1 MGRLDDEP
9 VEDGLPAAAPE
20 APMPGTRGA
29 RSEEASRR
37 TADRLDGASEELA
50 IISRTPADE
59 PRSVARLMAELHRPE
74 IERRR
79 ALLRSLRDRE
89 LDMAS
94 AAVAASAL
102 RDPEREIRL
111 LALEVLGSAPRL
123 APVDALAAATED
135 SEPEVRAGA
144 LLLLGKTG
152 NPTVMETIRDRIR
165 AESEDEVIGAG
176 LLGVAQLV
184 EAAGSV
190 GLEGSAL
197 DGVAATV
204 SALAPA
210 GQFRFGEAVGA
221 IARAIPEEEVV
232 ARLRAPRTEVRM
244 GAAMLALERDTD
256 GTLRSLAELLHDDL
270 TDIRRLAM
278 VALSRLRGDQEVA
291 AGPIVEPGLAP
302 IPDLGAAE
310 DLRAPVEDLTPVVP
324 ALLDALED
332 PKDDVRAL
340 ARETLARLEGSPAR
354 SWLREQLRR
363 ASPADI
369 VRLAGHVVQL
379 GADELLPIV
388 AGAAV
393 ALPPGRDRDALVAT
407 LRDARGLPEV
417 VDSWAADP
425 DAERRADAVR
435 LSSLVHP
442 ENIEPTERALADSSA
457 TVRLA
462 AIEACGEEVDGQLV
476 EPLLRLVAAD
486 SSPVARRRAVLAFR
500 RSPLPRRLG
509 AADVALHSPDRDVR
523 MAATELLTDGTG
535 DEASALARFLR
546 DPDQEVAAAAVRTLS
561 ARATGET
568 LVMLWTALG
577 SVEPAVR
584 ERMLD
589 VLATFDRTS
598 LARLADHA
606 LASPVDSDRTVG
618 LAVLSR
624 LDRDAALPR
633 IIDSLQDP
641 SPDVRVEALVALQ
654 ARPSTTAVDAVGGR
668 LRDPDVRVRA
678 LAAAVL
684 DSTPDDRV
692 IPYLVEA
699 ASDADEDVRTAARQA
714 VLSRRSA
721 SVARTLIDSL
731 TAPAHRRAA
740 SELLADMSEE
750 SRELLLTAVGTA
762 DEDARRAIGETL
774 AAAEAGDWLIEQLE
788 DRGTQRRRDAVMALG
803 AMGSVASVPALIKRL
818 KDPDAG
824 VRRLVA
830 RVLGELGDARAEEP
844 MKRAFVS
851 DPDMD
856 VVAEIEPA
864 LRLLAARSGET
875 DQEEGGT

>member
-1 MGRLDDEP
+1 MGRLEDEP
-9 VEDGLPAAAPE
+9 VEDGLPTAAPE
-20 APMPGTRGA
+20 APMPGTRA
-29 RSEEASRR
+29 APPEASSR

-50 IISRTPADE
+50 IISRTPPDE
-59 PRSVARLMAELHRPE
+59 PRSVAGLMAELHRPE

-79 ALLRSLRDRE
+79 ALLRSLQDRE

-102 RDPEREIRL
+102 QDPEREIRL

-123 APVDALAAATED
+123 APVDALAAATGD
-135 SEPEVRAGA
+135 SEAEVRAEA

-256 GTLRSLAELLHDDL
+256 GALRSLAELLHDDL

-278 VALSRLRGDQEVA
+278 VALSRLRGGQEVA

-310 DLRAPVEDLTPVVP
+310 DLRAPVEDPTPVVP

-332 PKDDVRAL
+332 PKDDVRTL

-393 ALPPGRDRDALVAT
+393 ALRPGRDRDALVAT
-407 LRDARGLPEV
+407 LRDAQGLPEV

-462 AIEACGEEVDGQLV
+462 AIEACGEEVDGELV
-476 EPLLRLVAAD
+476 ESLLRLVAAD

-509 AADVALHSPDRDVR
+509 AADVALQSPDRDVR

-535 DEASALARFLR
+535 EEASALARFLR

-606 LASPVDSDRTVG
+606 LASPVDSDRAVG
-618 LAVLSR
+618 LAVLAR

-641 SPDVRVEALVALQ
+641 SPDVRVEALSALQ

-721 SVARTLIDSL
+721 SVARTLIGSL

-875 DQEEGGT
+875 DQEEGGS